1 MTDRTS
7 EFLKLCQSS
16 QGPTADPSKARR
28 QKPLTAMQQQV
39 HFNAAASDVS
49 KEVNKVSQR
58 LQQLTLLVRQT
69 NMFNDPTSQINELT
83 QLVKQDITLIHTK
96 LDDLECFQ
104 RSQRA
109 GYSSN
114 QAAKHS
120 DAIVTQMKSTLMTT
134 TKGFKDILQVRQ
146 ENLQHQH
153 DRTSQY
159 GRGTPSLLG
168 APLAF
173 NAPLPRPQGVD
184 GEGGGSEHVPLIS
197 AAQSQQLAIPELGY
211 ADSRAEAV
219 SNIQS
224 HIVELGELFQRLS
237 VMISAQG
244 ESVRIIDENVD
255 DAVTNVDQGT
265 RQLEIFRDS
274 LSNSALMMKVGAVL
288 LIFIV
293 LFLFFLA

>member
-7 EFLKLCQSS
+7 EFMQLCKSFV
-16 QGPTADPSKARR
+16 PLMEPSKSKK
-28 QKPLTAMQQQV
+28 QKPLTSIQQQV
-39 HFNAAASDVS
+39 QFNAAASDVS
-49 KEVNKVSQR
+49 KEVHKISQR

-96 LDDLECFQ
+96 LDDLESFQ
-104 RSQRA
+104 RSQRG

-114 QAAKHS
+114 HAARHS
-120 DAIVTQMKSTLMTT
+120 DAIVTQMKSTLMNT

-153 DRTSQY
+153 DRKSQY
-159 GRGTPSLLG
+159 GRGAAGLLS

-173 NAPLPRPQGVD
+173 SAPLPRPQGVE
-184 GEGGGSEHVPLIS
+184 GEGGGSETVPLIS
-197 AAQSQQLAIPELGY
+197 EQSQQQLLAPEQNY

-244 ESVRIIDENVD
+244 EAVRIIDENVD
-255 DAVTNVDQGT
+255 DAAMNIDQGT
-265 RQLEIFRDS
+265 RQLEIFRGS
-274 LSNSALMMKVGAVL
+274 LSNSALMMKIGAIL
-288 LIFIV
+288 LVFIV
-293 LFLFFLA
+293 FFLFFLA

>member
-1 MTDRTS
+1 MTDRTH
-7 EFLKLCQSS
+7 EFRTLCQN
-16 QGPTADPSKARR
+16 QIPVVAQPVKVRK
-28 QKPLTAMQQQV
+28 QKPALSALQQQV
-39 HFNAAASDVS
+39 QFNASASDVS

-96 LDDLECFQ
+96 LDDLEMFQ
-104 RSQRA
+104 RSHHA
-109 GYSSN
+109 DYSS
-114 QAAKHS
+114 QHAAKHS
-120 DAIVTQMKSTLMTT
+120 DAIVTQMKSTLMST

-146 ENLQHQH
+146 DNLQHQH
-153 DRTSQY
+153 DRKSQY
-159 GRGTPSLLG
+159 GRATPSV
-168 APLAF
+168 PLAF
-173 NAPLPRPQGVD
+173 SAPLPRPVGVE

-197 AAQSQQLAIPELGY
+197 AQSQQQFVVPEQGY

-244 ESVRIIDENVD
+244 DSVRMYDRCMHAPMTWHAHRLCIYLL
-255 DAVTNVDQGT
+255 TC
-265 RQLEIFRDS
+265 RD
-274 LSNSALMMKVGAVL
+274 L
-288 LIFIV
+288 
-293 LFLFFLA
+293 

>member
-7 EFLKLCQSS
+7 EFRTLCQSQRPLVEHVAS
-16 QGPTADPSKARR
+16 RKH
-28 QKPLTAMQQQV
+28 KPPLSALQQQV
-39 HFNAAASDVS
+39 HFNASASDIS
-49 KEVNKVSQR
+49 KDVNKVSQR

-96 LDDLECFQ
+96 LDDLELFQ
-104 RSQRA
+104 QRQRA
-109 GYSSN
+109 GYSS
-114 QAAKHS
+114 QHAAKHS
-120 DAIVTQMKSTLMTT
+120 DAIVTQMKSTLMNT

-153 DRTSQY
+153 DRKSQY
-159 GRGTPSLLG
+159 GRGTPSL
-168 APLAF
+168 PLAF
-173 NAPLPRPQGVD
+173 SAPLPRPVGVD
-184 GEGGGSEHVPLIS
+184 GEGGGSERVPLIS
-197 AAQSQQLAIPELGY
+197 EQSQQFVVPDQGY

-219 SNIQS
+219 TNIQS

-255 DAVTNVDQGT
+255 DAVRNVDQGT
-265 RQLEIFRDS
+265 RQLEIFRNN
-274 LSNSALMMKVGAVL
+274 LSNSALMMKVGGIL
-288 LIFIV
+288 LVFVV
-293 LFLFFLA
+293 LFLFFMA